1 MKKDDILKIS
11 DREKRIAFDLYERL
25 KDIEEQYTGERIVGD
40 PSPLNLDPSDRRQ
53 GTLMAGGDFPEFE
66 TYADVIDAYNS
77 GVAVEPGE
85 SLTDYIKRN
94 NIKIKE
100 IEMDPLGDL
109 KKVELVDELESGP
122 MKDELQEKFDPSQET
137 YEEYLRRINLD
148 RPFNAATGG
157 RVKASNGLA
166 VQTLNP
172 LFPTKDP
179 TDTESFKPLDLPG
192 AIIPPLAIGAGAKRL
207 KDIFFSKPEDESK
220 EEIVERIEKVEKDR
234 KDPNLIPPDMDP
246 NDPKFINKQLERIA
260 IKEAVD
266 RLKQK
271 EMDKTKR
278 DDRTIL
284 ARDLEL
290 DVPKSGLYELRKKEN
305 ENFFQNR
312 LQTLKDKDVNFDGYY
327 STREIANL
335 LGIKTNSGVEDFIKR
350 KNVPS
355 VKQHGLYKV
364 VKLNDFLNAYQPT
377 KERIQAA
384 PELDVRTKARDN
396 FISEAAKG
404 DFYNRFKKLRQ
415 PKFLPTE
422 VKEVY
427 DKYNLSE
434 IEGGHP
440 FPVEFFT
447 KKYGKD
453 NTLQDKRQF
462 DWIYRNKDKL
472 FDKNNLVFQSKDVN
486 TLYRDKI
493 KNLKKQYEILSPLVD
508 KYEGKGAV
516 KNKKDLATIEAA
528 NNKIMDIIAESE
540 FDAKKFIEDSPN
552 SVDLPRMR
560 LGGLHGALFNTD
572 TGEVSVYTGAGEGAG
587 FVSGAASDEPQDTKL
602 KLAGDY
608 LDIISNVIGD
618 SQDKKIITD
627 YVTKTL
633 LPRFNRGGIVSLK
646 L

>member
-1 MKKDDILKIS
+1 MEDLQDKIIELM
-11 DREKRIAFDLYERL
+11 DLFD
-25 KDIEEQYTGERIVGD
+25 GEV
-40 PSPLNLDPSDRRQ
+40 Q
-53 GTLMAGGDFPEFE
+53 Q
-66 TYADVIDAYNS
+66 IDLFNQFN
-77 GVAVEPGE
+77 
-85 SLTDYIKRN
+85 KRN
-94 NIKIKE
+94 PRA
-100 IEMDPLGDL
+100 D
-109 KKVELVDELESGP
+109 
-122 MKDELQEKFDPSQET
+122 
-137 YEEYLRRINLD
+137 
-148 RPFNAATGG
+148 GG
-157 RVKASNGLA
+157 RAKFQDGLS

-355 VKQHGLYKV
+355 VKQQGLYKV

-384 PELDVRTKARDN
+384 PELDVRTKARTD
-396 FISEAAKG
+396 FLSEAGGSIYQK
-404 DFYNRFKKLRQ
+404 FKDLRK
-415 PKFLPTE
+415 PKELPTE
-422 VKEVY
+422 VKQIY
-427 DKYNLSE
+427 DKYNLTQ

-447 KKYGKD
+447 KKYGKG
-453 NTLQDKRQF
+453 NTLQNKRQF
-462 DWIYRNKDKL
+462 DWIYRNKNKL
-472 FDKNNLVFQSKDVN
+472 FDKDNLVFQSKDVN
-486 TLYRDKI
+486 TLFRDSI
-493 KNLKKQYEILSPLVD
+493 NQLKKQYEILSPLVD

-516 KNKKDLATIEAA
+516 KNKNDIATIEAA
-528 NNKIMDIIAESE
+528 NNAIMEIIAKSE
-540 FDAKKFIEDSPN
+540 FDAKEFIKNNPN
-552 SVDLPRMR
+552 SVNLPRMR
-560 LGGLHGALFNTD
+560 EGGLHGALFNAD
-572 TGEVSVYTGAGEGAG
+572 TGKVSLYTGAGEGAG
-587 FVSGAASDEPQDTKL
+587 FVKGAASEEKTDSKL

-608 LDIISNVIGD
+608 IDIISKVITD
-618 SQDKKIITD
+618 QSDKKIFTNYID
-627 YVTKTL
+627 KKL
-633 LPRFNRGGIVSLK
+633 LPRFEKGGPVNIDLTMPKAFAMGGLSGGDKSGPPPESGPNSQGLPGLIK
-646 L
+646 RANNL